1 MSEIVQSKS
10 SISISSLVDTL
21 TSLKREIYQILH
33 QALEVDQK
41 VTSYKNKPAPG
52 DYDTAKILYDKSLA
66 LTEKAIQFY
75 NTNVAKLAGNEEA
88 IRTLNKLNS
97 IKTQTV
103 DRLKVLNTTPSDI
116 DIEFLDISDD
126 VLLVDDVENNII
138 VVDEIPAYPKLSDL
152 KPTTENNDCT
162 VFVEKNEQPL
172 NDYDS
177 KKATEI
183 FRMENNAQL
192 FFIGTDGSVST
203 PTSMRNISVYSFDQD
218 SQFHAKEKKISGF
231 IKCGEWMY
239 PLIPNDNPGMKT
251 NFNAYIF
258 PNNDSEMNKNIES
271 PSAEC
276 TFIGISFD
284 TKNMLKEQ
292 ITFFEDVL
300 INFNSLVY
308 QDTSKE
314 TDVKVPFVTN
324 HLDSKQIII
333 DGTEP
338 EKRPIGE
345 QEEVLDKDEEKKN

>member
-1 MSEIVQSKS
+1 
-10 SISISSLVDTL
+10 
-21 TSLKREIYQILH
+21 
-33 QALEVDQK
+33 
-41 VTSYKNKPAPG
+41 
-52 DYDTAKILYDKSLA
+52 
-66 LTEKAIQFY
+66 
-75 NTNVAKLAGNEEA
+75 
-88 IRTLNKLNS
+88 
-97 IKTQTV
+97 
-103 DRLKVLNTTPSDI
+103 
-116 DIEFLDISDD
+116 
-126 VLLVDDVENNII
+126 
-138 VVDEIPAYPKLSDL
+138 
-152 KPTTENNDCT
+152 
-162 VFVEKNEQPL
+162 
-172 NDYDS
+172 
-177 KKATEI
+177 
-183 FRMENNAQL
+183 
-192 FFIGTDGSVST
+192 
-203 PTSMRNISVYSFDQD
+203 
-218 SQFHAKEKKISGF
+218 
-231 IKCGEWMY
+231 MY

-345 QEEVLDKDEEKKN
+345 QEEVLDKDEEKKKLTLGPQKI